1 MDADKLT
8 YVDLFAGAGGLSI
21 GLERAGFELQH
32 AVEVDEDARAT
43 FANNR
48 KGINP
53 EDITG
58 DIREVNT
65 REIPDLVGRQ
75 SVDLVAGGPPCQ
87 GFSEVISPDGSD
99 ERNHLFTYFIDW
111 VNELQPEAA
120 LFENVRG
127 MQKTADGKFLDA
139 VKESFN
145 DIGYDVMHRVVTASD
160 FGVPQ
165 HRRRLVVLATKSGTP
180 ANPLEG
186 FNINPVDTPSVI
198 DGIGDLPG
206 LEAGEEATEYIQ
218 EPKTVL
224 QKDLRGH
231 NDELTAHKAANHSDD
246 MVKMISHIPDG
257 GNRTAIPDDLQPET
271 GYHNSYSRLDS
282 QEPAVA
288 ITSNMSKPSSARCIH
303 PFQDRGLTPREGARL
318 QTFPDSYRFDG
329 GLVSVRQQIGNA
341 VPPYLGE
348 ALGYYL
354 KEGVY
359 GIELSDE
366 DEERIYTLRC
376 GALKPEEYQEKREDI
391 SGRTQQATLNEGNL
405 TYN

>member
-1 MDADKLT
+1 MGVEMLT
-8 YVDLFAGAGGLSI
+8 YVDLFAGAGGLSV

-48 KGINP
+48 EGIEP
-53 EDITG
+53 DDITG
-58 DIREVNT
+58 DIREVDSA
-65 REIPDLVGRQ
+65 EIPNLVGRET
-75 SVDLVAGGPPCQ
+75 VDLVAGGPPCQ
-87 GFSEVISPDGSD
+87 GFSEVVSPDGSD

-111 VNELQPEAA
+111 VNELEPTAA

-127 MQKTADGKFLDA
+127 MQKTADGKFLNA
-139 VKESFN
+139 VKESFDN
-145 DIGYDVMHRVVTASD
+145 IGYDVTHRVVTASN

-165 HRRRLVVLATKSGTP
+165 HRRRLVVLATKSKAET
-180 ANPLEG
+180 NPLEG
-186 FNINPVDTPSVI
+186 FEINPVETPSVT
-198 DGIGDLPG
+198 DGIGDLPE
-206 LEAGEEATEYIQ
+206 LAAGEEATTYVQ
-218 EPKTVL
+218 EPQTVL
-224 QKDLRGH
+224 QKDLRGD
-231 NDELTAHKAANHSDD
+231 NDKLTAHEAANHSDD
-246 MVKMISHIPDG
+246 MVEMISHIPDG
-257 GNRTAIPDDLQPET
+257 GNRTAIPDELQPES

-303 PFQDRGLTPREGARL
+303 PFQHRGLTPREGARL

-341 VPPYLGE
+341 VPPYLAE

-359 GIELSDE
+359 NRDLSKIDRS
-366 DEERIYTLRC
+366 RIATIRG
-376 GALKPEEYQEKREDI
+376 GALTPDEYANKQHNITEL
-391 SGRTQQATLNEGNL
+391 TQQATLGQSSL
-405 TYN
+405 K

>member
-1 MDADKLT
+1 MGVETLT

-21 GLERAGFELQH
+21 GLERAGFELRH

-48 KGINP
+48 EGIEP

-58 DIREVNT
+58 DIREVDSAA
-65 REIPDLVGRQ
+65 IPNLVGQ
-75 SVDLVAGGPPCQ
+75 ETVDLVAGGPPCQ
-87 GFSEVISPDGSD
+87 GFSEVVSPDGSD

-111 VNELQPEAA
+111 VNELEPDAA

-127 MQKTADGKFLDA
+127 MQKTAGGKFLDA
-139 VKESFN
+139 VKDSFDN
-145 DIGYDVMHRVVTASD
+145 IGYDVTHRVVTASD

-165 HRRRLVVLATKSGTP
+165 HRRRLVVLATKSGIQT
-180 ANPLEG
+180 NPLEG
-186 FNINPVDTPSVI
+186 FEINPVETPSVM
-198 DGIGDLPG
+198 DGIGDLPE
-206 LEAGEEATEYIQ
+206 LDAGEEATEYVQ
-218 EPKTVL
+218 EPETVL
-224 QKDLRGH
+224 QEDLRRD
-231 NDELTAHKAANHSDD
+231 NDELIAHEAANHSDE
-246 MVKMISHIPDG
+246 MVEMISHIPDG
-257 GNRTAIPDDLQPET
+257 GNRTAIPDELQPES
-271 GYHNSYSRLDS
+271 GYHNSYSRLGS

-303 PFQDRGLTPREGARL
+303 PFQHRGLTPREGARL

-341 VPPYLGE
+341 VPPYLAE

-359 GIELSDE
+359 DRELSKTDRK
-366 DEERIYTLRC
+366 RIATIRC
-376 GALKPEEYQEKREDI
+376 GALPPEEYSNKQNEV
-391 SGRTQQATLNEGNL
+391 SGLTQQATLSQGNL
-405 TYN
+405 K

>member
-1 MDADKLT
+1 MGVETLT

-21 GLERAGFELQH
+21 GLERAGFELRH

-48 KGINP
+48 EGIEP

-58 DIREVNT
+58 DIREVDSAA
-65 REIPDLVGRQ
+65 IPNLVGQ
-75 SVDLVAGGPPCQ
+75 ETVDLVAGGPPCQ
-87 GFSEVISPDGSD
+87 GFSEVVSPDGSD

-111 VNELQPEAA
+111 VNELEPDAA

-127 MQKTADGKFLDA
+127 MQKTAGGKFLDA
-139 VKESFN
+139 VKDSFDN
-145 DIGYDVMHRVVTASD
+145 IGYDVTHRVVTASD

-165 HRRRLVVLATKSGTP
+165 HRRRLVVLATKSGIQT
-180 ANPLEG
+180 NPLEG
-186 FNINPVDTPSVI
+186 FEINPVETPSVM
-198 DGIGDLPG
+198 DGIGDLPE
-206 LEAGEEATEYIQ
+206 LNAGEEATEYVQ
-218 EPKTVL
+218 EPETVL
-224 QKDLRGH
+224 QEDLRGD
-231 NDELTAHKAANHSDD
+231 NDELTAHEAANHSDE
-246 MVKMISHIPDG
+246 MVEMISHIPDG
-257 GNRTAIPDDLQPET
+257 GNRTAIPDELQPES

-303 PFQDRGLTPREGARL
+303 PFQHRGLTPREGARL

-341 VPPYLGE
+341 VPPYLAE

-359 GIELSDE
+359 DRELFKTDRK
-366 DEERIYTLRC
+366 RIATIRC
-376 GALKPEEYQEKREDI
+376 GALPLKEYSNKQNEV
-391 SGRTQQATLNEGNL
+391 SGLTQQATLSQGNL
-405 TYN
+405 K